1 MFSSGSEITHF
12 AQLSPYL
19 CPPSSTT
26 SSSTSSTLGLN
37 GNNEAFLL
45 LHHQDLLSHYLAVAP
60 MIETANTMTAPTSTK
75 KTTTASTTNPQISS
89 ATPLHTRYRRK
100 QPAKRDRHSKIC
112 TAQGP
117 RDRRVR
123 LSMDIARKFF
133 GLQDLLGYDKA
144 SQTLDWLLTKSKA
157 AIKELLDMKDTD
169 HDANARCLCFWSEA
183 GNVVAAGTNTKEDES
198 KKTASKR
205 KRKKTNQAKN
215 PKMVALSKLVKES
228 RAKARAR
235 ARERTREKIS
245 LRKLSIDQKSPDLIP
260 LSPDHTKPAAWSQ
273 IGTCKTKDSSML
285 GTISS
290 LKLNASIQEDDGFFC
305 FNPRAGA
312 IGSEEISQD
321 SPRIIRKPK
330 PSSILGFQRNLILSK
345 EASPNFDSWSLVT
358 NGNWGISSSM
368 TSSSLCAVTNTSSTK
383 VLQICGKPSED
394 KSNNN
399 QVPCGRQIH
408 RSTF

>member
-1 MFSSGSEITHF
+1 MFSSSSEITHF

-19 CPPSSTT
+19 YPPSSTS
-26 SSSTSSTLGLN
+26 SSSTSSTLGLI

-45 LHHQDLLSHYLAVAP
+45 HHHQDLISHYLAAAP
-60 MIETANTMTAPTSTK
+60 MIETANTMMTTTSTK
-75 KTTTASTTNPQISS
+75 KTTTASTNPQISN

-100 QPAKRDRHSKIC
+100 QAAKRDRHSKIC

-144 SQTLDWLLTKSKA
+144 SQTLDWLLTQSKA
-157 AIKELLDMKDTD
+157 AIKELLDMKDAD
-169 HDANARCLCFWSEA
+169 HDANAKCLCFWSEA

-205 KRKKTNQAKN
+205 KRKKPNQAKN

-235 ARERTREKIS
+235 ARERTKEKNS
-245 LRKLSIDQKSPDLIP
+245 LRKLSVDQKSPDLIP
-260 LSPDHTKPAAWSQ
+260 LSPDHPKPAAWSQ

-290 LKLNASIQEDDGFFC
+290 LKLNASTLEDDGIFC
-305 FNPRAGA
+305 FNSRAGA
-312 IGSEEISQD
+312 IGAEEISQD
-321 SPRIIRKPK
+321 SPRIKRKGK

-345 EASPNFDSWSLVT
+345 EVSPNFDSWSLIT

-383 VLQICGKPSED
+383 GKSE
-394 KSNNN
+394 
-399 QVPCGRQIH
+399 
-408 RSTF
+408 